1 MNSATI
7 RPVAIRPDG
16 GEGDVNT
23 SARRDD
29 WTARNVGGAA
39 AELTARD
46 AAVFLKQS
54 LSTPCLSAV
63 RKAEGVWIETADG
76 RRLMDFHGNSAHHLG
91 YGHPRVKAAIRKL
104 LDDDLTFAPRRF
116 TCEPAVAL
124 AEALTQNAPTGAG
137 SKVLFAPGGSEAIE
151 IALKIARLATGRFK
165 TVSFWDAFHGAGFAA
180 AAVGGEAMFRSHG
193 IGPLPPGTEHV
204 APFACSRCPYGF
216 PTSSAAPD
224 LDACRMACARML
236 RYVLEKE
243 GDVAAVVAEPVRAV
257 PYVPPP
263 GFWQAA
269 RAACDAAGALLI
281 FDEIPTGLGKTG
293 RFWAHERFGAAPD
306 IVVLGKA
313 LGGGMLPLAAVI
325 ARAGLDV
332 AGDRAIGHYTH
343 EKSPLA
349 SAAGLATVTTV
360 REEGLSER
368 AEELGAGFRDRL
380 NEIAARRGGVAEVRG
395 LGLLNGVELIAADGA
410 PDAERADA
418 VLYACLEQGLSF
430 KVSMG
435 SVLTLSPPLTVSE
448 TELAA
453 ALRILDQALTQIR
466 PTRAAG
472 PAPDSAGG

>member
-1 MNSATI
+1 MSHAI
-7 RPVAIRPDG
+7 IRPDG

-23 SARRDD
+23 STRRAAWAARH
-29 WTARNVGGAA
+29 VGGAA
-39 AELTARD
+39 AELVARD

-54 LSTPCLSAV
+54 LSTPCLSAI

-91 YGHPRVKAAIRKL
+91 YGHPKVKAAIRKL
-104 LDDDLTFAPRRF
+104 LDEDLTFAPRRF
-116 TCEPAVAL
+116 ACEPAAAL
-124 AEALTQNAPTGAG
+124 AEALITDAPTGPG
-137 SKVLFAPGGSEAIE
+137 SKLLFAPGGSEAIE

-165 TVSFWDAFHGAGFAA
+165 TVSFWDAFHGAGFGA

-193 IGPLPPGTEHV
+193 IGPLAPGTEHV
-204 APFACSRCPYGF
+204 APFACARCPYGF
-216 PTSSAAPD
+216 PSAAPSPD

-236 RYVLEKE
+236 AYALEKE
-243 GDVAAVVAEPVRAV
+243 GDVAAVVAEPIRAV
-257 PYVPPP
+257 PYLPPP
-263 GFWQAA
+263 GFWPAV

-293 RFWAHERFGAAPD
+293 RFWAHQRFGAAPD

-325 ARAGLDV
+325 ARDGLDV

-349 SAAGLATVTTV
+349 CAAGLATVTTI
-360 REEGLSER
+360 REEGLAAR
-368 AEELGAGFRDRL
+368 AEALGVRFRDRL
-380 NEIAARRGGVAEVRG
+380 NDIAAKRGGVLQVRG
-395 LGLLNGVELIAADGA
+395 AGLLNGVELVTDDGA
-410 PDAERADA
+410 PDTERADA
-418 VLYACLEQGLSF
+418 ALYACLELGLSL

-448 TELAA
+448 TELDAG
-453 ALRILDQALTQIR
+453 LRILDHALS
-466 PTRAAG
+466 RAR
-472 PAPDSAGG
+472 AP